1 MEFEPLMSL
10 LKISRSVSQSSTRIL
25 GGNKSSFM
33 SITNC
38 QNFHNKLRFQLIIGQ
53 NKK

>member
-10 LKISRSVSQSSTRIL
+10 LKISRSVSQLSYKNF
-25 GGNKSSFM
+25 GGETSSFM